1 MSLLEFW
8 GKTKSTI
15 DLMIEDFLK
24 GVKEWEVLE
33 MSKYIMK
40 DGKRFRGTLALF
52 FTEALGGRIESALKG
67 AVATEILHSASLA
80 LDDIVDYDVTR
91 RGDKSAWTVY
101 GNRRVIFVTNYL
113 IPTALNMISTYGEIA
128 LNTSIN
134 LWKDTAVGA
143 LKDLYGKKEDY
154 EQTID
159 LKTSSLFKLS
169 TCIASF
175 ASHKVELLDSLLEMG
190 RLLGVM
196 YQVIDDYADVKTM
209 EPEKLVGSARQ
220 LYELA
225 GDKTQ
230 EYVKNSFLKYKERY
244 VEMVN
249 QLPFISHFRSD
260 IQQMPDFLITGL
272 LNEAGIDSF

>member
-24 GVKEWEVLE
+24 GVKEWEVLD
-33 MSKYIMK
+33 MSNYIMK
-40 DGKRFRGTLALF
+40 DGKRFRGTLTLF
-52 FTEALGGRIESALKG
+52 FTEALGGSLESALKG

-91 RGDKSAWTVY
+91 RGDKSAWLVY
-101 GNRRVIFVTNYL
+101 GNRKVIFVTNFL
-113 IPTALNMISTYGEIA
+113 IPTALNMISSYGEIA

-134 LWKDTAVGA
+134 LWRDTAVGA
-143 LKDLYGKKEDY
+143 LKDLYGKSEEY
-154 EQTID
+154 ELTID

-175 ASHKVELLDSLLEMG
+175 ASKRVDLLDSLLEMG

-196 YQVIDDYADVKTM
+196 YQIIDDYIDIRTVK
-209 EPEKLVGSARQ
+209 PGQLVGSARQ
-220 LYELA
+220 LYDLT
-225 GDKTQ
+225 GDKAE
-230 EYVKNSFLKYKERY
+230 EYVKTNFTKYKETY
-244 VEMVN
+244 LN
-249 QLPFISHFRSD
+249 ITKSLPFIQKFRND
-260 IQQMPDFLITGL
+260 IEQMPDFLVTGL